1 MKLVKQPE
9 LELILTTSIIED
21 CFISQTQELGWT
33 FTLRV
38 RNPKNNSVADYRLV
52 SQRGKKRE
60 WSDPR
65 SMLRFLSEQFQVKTG
80 HFQLR

>member
-9 LELILTTSIIED
+9 LELILATSIIED
-21 CFISQTQELGWT
+21 CFVSQTPELGWM

-38 RNPKNNSVADYRLV
+38 RNPKDRSVTDYRLL

-65 SMLRFLSEQFQVKTG
+65 SMLRFLSEQFQIKTG

>member
-1 MKLVKQPE
+1 MKLVQQPE
-9 LELILTTSIIED
+9 LELILSQATIEE
-21 CFISQTQELGWT
+21 CIVQQTQELGWT

-38 RNPKNNSVADYRLV
+38 RNPKDQTLTDYRLV

-65 SMLRFLSEQFQVKTG
+65 PLFRFLREQYHIKTG
-80 HFQLR
+80 HFELR